1 MLRHWA
7 GGDPKVT
14 AAEIGDGIHAL
25 LGPLTLPALPD
36 TVSPALLA
44 RLAAAAIDLEQLR
57 QASEAAVTL
66 VVPATG
72 WEGLN
77 LGALVACARA
87 RRDEVVELRLPR
99 GQRSGPLPHAVRGS
113 GALPRTAAT
122 WRLQW
127 PGAARPSV
135 AFLDR
140 DGTIIEDRG
149 YLADP
154 DGVRL
159 LPGAAEGL
167 LQLARLGMRLVILTN
182 QSGIAQGK
190 LTLEQLD
197 AIHSRLRSLLQE
209 RGVALEGIYVCP
221 HAVEAGCGCRKPAT
235 GLVEQAAA
243 ELGLSP
249 TRGVVVG
256 DKRADLELGRAL
268 GVPTVLVATGEGS
281 RTYGGEGHPADYMV
295 QNLSELARI
304 CTHPDGLAIPRR
316 LRDRRAANA

>member
-1 MLRHWA
+1 
-7 GGDPKVT
+7 
-14 AAEIGDGIHAL
+14 
-25 LGPLTLPALPD
+25 
-36 TVSPALLA
+36 VSPALLA

-87 RRDEVVELRLPR
+87 RQNEVVELRLPR
-99 GQRSGPLPHAVRGS
+99 GQKTGPLPHAIRGS
-113 GALPRTAAT
+113 GALSRTAAT

-167 LQLARLGMRLVILTN
+167 LQLARRGMRLVILTN

-197 AIHSRLRSLLQE
+197 AIHNRLRLLLQE
-209 RGVALEGIYVCP
+209 RGIALEGIYACP
-221 HAVEAGCGCRKPAT
+221 HGVEAGCACRKPAT
-235 GLVEQAAA
+235 GLVDQAAT

-249 TRGVVVG
+249 KRSVVIG
-256 DKRADLELGRAL
+256 DKRADLELGRTL

-281 RTYGGEGHPADYMV
+281 RTYSSEGHPADYMV
-295 QNLSELARI
+295 RNLSELARI
-304 CTHPDGLAIPRR
+304 CSHPDGLAIPRR
-316 LRDRRAANA
+316 LSDRRVTNA